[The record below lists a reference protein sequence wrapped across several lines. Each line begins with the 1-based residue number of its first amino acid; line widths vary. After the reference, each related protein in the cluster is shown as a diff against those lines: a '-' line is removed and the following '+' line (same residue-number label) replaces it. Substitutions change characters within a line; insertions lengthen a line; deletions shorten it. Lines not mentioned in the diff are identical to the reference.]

1 MWCSKAKVIADII
14 TVAFYYLL
22 RPGEYTGTTADD
34 HPFLI
39 HDVTLHLGNR
49 QLNLHTAPVHDILA
63 ATSASYTFTK
73 QKNGIANEIIS
84 HGRANHPLCCPVRAT
99 IRLVLVHRLHQTPHN
114 KPLASYYHNNKLIPV
129 KANDVTERIKQA
141 AAANFNATGI
151 KPSELSA
158 RSLRAGGAM
167 ALLCGNV
174 DFDLIQ
180 MLGRWHSDAMIR
192 YLHLQAQPVSQK
204 LAAKMF
210 NHGTYNFLP
219 TETVPIADQ

>member
-1 MWCSKAKVIADII
+1 MTDPSTYKELFADPARDPSNI
-14 TVAFYYLL
+14 
-22 RPGEYTGTTADD
+22 
-34 HPFLI
+34 
-39 HDVTLHLGNR
+39 
-49 QLNLHTAPVHDILA
+49 
-63 ATSASYTFTK
+63 
-73 QKNGIANEIIS
+73 NGD
-84 HGRANHPLCCPVRAT
+84 PT
-99 IRLVLVHRLHQTPHN
+99 
-114 KPLASYYHNNKLIPV
+114 V
-129 KANDVTERIKQA
+129 KANDVTERTKQA

-192 YLHLQAQPVSQK
+192 YLHLQAQPVSQQ